1 MSENKILVSKEI
13 LDFLT
18 GIYYEKDK
26 EDIASR
32 KEKIFNRAF
41 NMAYK
46 DMATHTVAYKK
57 DREEYS
63 KYIEGQNTRVGNN
76 KKEIRKAIKR
86 YIKVWFTNNEA
97 DSYNLIELQKINSP
111 DAFNEWHKNL
121 CDAIV
126 IINCEIEQLQAKDET
141 FHTINIS
148 DVLCHV
154 DKNIQPLHVFTYGQA
169 QKLVNMMLKYLY
181 IYYDCEG
188 WNDLDKLVA
197 YFHVPIDSYVL
208 KAAAL
213 ENYKDMSWS
222 KINCYEEYKRCQEE
236 IQTFA
241 RKKYQNAF
249 EWELTE
255 WPFLGPIKT
264 EKI

>member
-1 MSENKILVSKEI
+1 
-13 LDFLT
+13 
-18 GIYYEKDK
+18 
-26 EDIASR
+26 
-32 KEKIFNRAF
+32 
-41 NMAYK
+41 
-46 DMATHTVAYKK
+46 MATHTVAYKK

-63 KYIEGQNTRVGNN
+63 KYIEGQNTRVGDN
-76 KKEIRKAIKR
+76 KKKIREAIKR

-97 DSYNLIELQKINSP
+97 DSSNLIELQKINSP
-111 DAFNEWHKNL
+111 DAFNKWHKTL

-154 DKNIQPLHVFTYGQA
+154 DKNIQSSHVFTYGQA

-208 KAAAL
+208 KAAS
-213 ENYKDMSWS
+213 EKNKDMPWS

-236 IQTFA
+236 IQTFV
-241 RKKYQNAF
+241 RGKYQQKYQNAF

-255 WPFLGPIKT
+255 WPFF
-264 EKI
+264 END